1 MSNAG
6 NPGSASGSGNA
17 PDSELPQP
25 GTPLP
30 PPPQPVTLPPLAG
43 HVDPDRTIAGGRAF
57 LWPEQ
62 HGQLAPANP
71 GGIPSGELGHV
82 LPPVGRFTIPE
93 MQRAQWAV
101 MKLMVMTDRHLEA
114 AMGRSR
120 GSALCLYPD
129 NIPEAIKRMTEAYEV
144 PYGLHEIG
152 HACFLI
158 WTIGSHMYGK
168 PWVCTSLCSRQWLNT
183 SLP

>member
-6 NPGSASGSGNA
+6 NPGNASGS
-17 PDSELPQP
+17 ELPP
-25 GTPLP
+25 PVTPLP
-30 PPPQPVTLPPLAG
+30 PPLQPVTPPPVAG
-43 HVDPDRTIAGGRAF
+43 HVDPARTIVGGRAF

-62 HGQLAPANP
+62 HGVLAPANP

-82 LPPVGRFTIPE
+82 LPPLDRGTIPD

-120 GSALCLYPD
+120 GSALCLHPA
-129 NIPEAIKRMTEAYEV
+129 NLPEAIQRMTESYEV

-152 HACFLI
+152 HVCLLI

-168 PWVCTSLCSRQWLNT
+168 PWVCTSLCSRQWLAT